1 MTNIDI
7 LINKINGK
15 YFKYFILK
23 RDLIS
28 SEEDLRVTFSSLI
41 DIISQ
46 ENKVTILE
54 EHHEYTVLK
63 GRIDSLYGEV
73 IIEYKEPNY
82 LNNSN
87 SSQKNIKAIEQVKRH
102 IVGIENK
109 QKININRYLGVI
121 FDGFK
126 IVFIRR
132 RNNLW
137 DIENPV
143 EVNEKSFKLLLQRLF
158 SIGIQGKALI
168 IDNLIKDFS
177 IISEDTINDVKT
189 LLINFIKNDEGKVN
203 LLFEQWKILFRE
215 VCGYDFDTKKIEI
228 KELAKTFRLEN
239 ETDDL
244 PRIIFAI
251 QTYYALFI
259 KLLGAET
266 LTYFRHRD
274 KSFISSL
281 NESNLKHKIT
291 SLESGEIF
299 RSEGVNNFNEG
310 DFFSWYLLCWNS
322 EIENTVLKIS
332 TKLKN
337 YDFSSLNLEPKE
349 AKDLIKNIY
358 HYLLPQKLRHSLGEY
373 YTPDWLAE
381 FLVEK
386 LKINFSKNIR
396 VLDPTCGSGTFLSI
410 LIEKIKRNDDI
421 LEENKLST
429 CLSSIVGIDLNPLA
443 VISAKTN
450 YLIALSEY
458 LKDIK
463 EGGIDIPIYLSDS
476 LLAPLEFKTK
486 HKTYYSLPTK
496 VGIFKIPVSL
506 IQSKRLDILLNLV
519 IACVDI
525 ELGFDKFESK
535 YKKLALNLSGADDEL
550 ICEFYETLLD
560 LQKKGLNG
568 IWGKIIKNIFAPA
581 FFENFDYIVG
591 NPPWIN
597 WQNLPEDYRDSIKK
611 YWEDYKV
618 FLHKGLKARLGSAHD
633 DISVLLTY
641 VVMDKYLRRNG
652 FLGFVLSQN
661 LLQSSGGG
669 DGFRRFQIKDEVQVK
684 AVAVD
689 DFVSVQPFAD
699 IGASNKP
706 AVIILQK
713 NSETSYPVPYSRWY
727 KRGKGTIP
735 SDQPLS
741 AVLPLLKNEDLVAEP
756 IRDKTPGSS
765 WFISDIKKIKTL
777 KILVG
782 YSNYRARKGV
792 DFSLNG
798 LYWGKI
804 SKSKIKRN
812 ILFENQADIG
822 RKKLKF
828 YQVSLEE
835 SMVFPI
841 LRGKDMGRWKTKPEY
856 IAIIPYDNSGK
867 CIQTDELKNKFP
879 NTYKF
884 FYKTDEEITRWL
896 ETRGIY
902 QKHLKYAKVPIHGL
916 YDIGEYTFSK
926 YKVVW
931 KALASGM
938 IASVIN
944 SVDYELLGN
953 KLVIPDHNVL
963 MVPLGTV
970 QEANYLCGV
979 LNSEIVNDFVIA
991 YISWFYSSHILE
1003 HINIPNFD
1011 GNNKEHMKISEL
1023 SKMAHKKG
1031 ELTKSEQADLNS
1043 AVVKVLGNN

>member
-15 YFKYFILK
+15 YFKSFTLK
-23 RDLIS
+23 RDSIS
-28 SEEDLRVTFSSLI
+28 SEEDLRVAFSSLI
-41 DIISQ
+41 DIISR
-46 ENKVTILE
+46 ENKVTIQE

-73 IIEYKEPNY
+73 IVEYKEPNY
-82 LNNSN
+82 LDSSN

-102 IVGIENK
+102 IIGIENR
-109 QKININRYLGVI
+109 QKIDINRYLGVI

-137 DIENPV
+137 DVENPV

-177 IISEDTINDVKT
+177 IISEDTVNDVKT
-189 LLINFIKNDEGKVN
+189 LLINFIKNEEGKVS

-239 ETDDL
+239 EIDDL

-322 EIENTVLKIS
+322 DIEKTVLKIS

-386 LKINFSKNIR
+386 LKINLSKNIR

-410 LIEKIKRNDDI
+410 LIEKIKENDEIPEKD
-421 LEENKLST
+421 KLST
-429 CLSSIVGIDLNPLA
+429 CLGSIVGIDLNPLA

-463 EGGIDIPIYLSDS
+463 ESGIDIPIYLSDS
-476 LLAPLEFKTK
+476 LLAPLEFKTE
-486 HKTYYSLPTK
+486 HKAYYSLPTK

-506 IQSKRLDILLNLV
+506 IRNKQLDILLNLV
-519 IACVDI
+519 IACVDV
-525 ELGFDKFESK
+525 ELSSDKFESK
-535 YKKLALNLSGADDEL
+535 YRKLELNLTKADDEL
-550 ICEFYETLLD
+550 IHEFYETLLD

-568 IWGKIIKNIFAPA
+568 IWAKIIKNIFAPA

-641 VVMDKYLRRNG
+641 VVMDKYLIKNG
-652 FLGFVLSQN
+652 FLGFVLPQN

-669 DGFRRFQIKDEVQVK
+669 NGFRRFKIKDEVQVK

-706 AVIILQK
+706 ATIILQK
-713 NSETSYPVPYSRWY
+713 NNVTTYPVPYRRWY
-727 KRGKGTIP
+727 KKEKGTIP

-741 AVLPLLKNEDLVAEP
+741 AVLPLLKSGDLVAEP
-756 IRDKTPGSS
+756 IRDNVLGSS
-765 WFISDIKKIKTL
+765 WFISDSRKIKIL
-777 KILVG
+777 KALVG
-782 YSNYRARKGV
+782 HSSYRARKGV
-792 DFSLNG
+792 DFSLND

-804 SKSKIKRN
+804 SKSKIKGN

-828 YQVSLEE
+828 YQVSLEAD
-835 SMVFPI
+835 VIFPI
-841 LRGKDMGRWKTKPEY
+841 LRGKDMGRWKAKPEF

-867 CIQTDELKNKFP
+867 CIQIDELKNKFP

-884 FYKTDEEITRWL
+884 FYKTDQEITKWL

-902 QKHLKYAKVPIHGL
+902 QKHLKYANVPVHGL

-938 IASVIN
+938 IASVVN
-944 SVDYELLGN
+944 SIDNELLGN

-963 MVPLGTV
+963 IVPLDTE

-1011 GNNKEHMKISEL
+1011 SNNKEHLKISEL
-1023 SKMAHKKG
+1023 SKMGHKKG
-1031 ELTKSEQADLNS
+1031 ALTSSEQADLNS
-1043 AVVKVLGNN
+1043 AVVKILGDN

>member
-1 MTNIDI
+1 MANIDL

-15 YFKYFILK
+15 YFKYFISK
-23 RDLIS
+23 RNLLS

-73 IIEYKEPNY
+73 IVEYKEPNY
-82 LNNSN
+82 LGNSN

-102 IVGIENK
+102 IVGIENR
-109 QKININRYLGVI
+109 QKIDINRYLGVI

-137 DIENPV
+137 DIEGPV

-189 LLINFIKNDEGKVN
+189 LLINFIKNDEGKIN

-228 KELAKTFRLEN
+228 KELTKTFRLEK

-281 NESNLKHKIT
+281 NKSNLKHKIA
-291 SLESGEIF
+291 SLESGELF

-310 DFFSWYLLCWNS
+310 DFFSWYLLCWSN

-373 YTPDWLAE
+373 YTPNWLAE

-410 LIEKIKRNDDI
+410 LIEKIKGNDDI
-421 LEENKLST
+421 LEKNKLDT
-429 CLSSIVGIDLNPLA
+429 CLNSIVGIDLNPLA

-506 IQSKRLDILLNLV
+506 IQNKQLDILLNLV
-519 IACVDI
+519 IGCIDI
-525 ELGFDKFESK
+525 ELDTDKFESK
-535 YKKLALNLSGADDEL
+535 YKKLVLNLSEADNEL
-550 ICEFYETLLD
+550 ISEFYQTLLD

-641 VVMDKYLRRNG
+641 VVMDKYLRESG
-652 FLGFVLSQN
+652 FLGFVLPQN

-669 DGFRRFQIKDEVQVK
+669 DGFRRFKIKDKVQIK
-684 AVAVD
+684 AVVVD

-706 AVIILQK
+706 ATIILQK
-713 NSETSYPVPYSRWY
+713 NNKTLYPVPYRRWY
-727 KRGKGTIP
+727 KREKGTIP

-741 AVLPLLKNEDLVAEP
+741 AVLPLLKSEDLVAEP
-756 IRDKTPGSS
+756 IRDKVPSSS
-765 WFISDIKKIKTL
+765 WFISDIKNIKTL

-782 YSNYRARKGV
+782 HSNYRARKGV

-822 RKKLKF
+822 RKKLKY
-828 YQVSLEE
+828 YQAPIEADLIY
-835 SMVFPI
+835 PI
-841 LRGKDMGRWKTKPEY
+841 LRGKDISRWQARPEY
-856 IAIIPYDNSGK
+856 FAIIPYDKSGK
-867 CIQTDELKNKFP
+867 CFKTETLRNQYP
-879 NTYKF
+879 NSFRF
-884 FYKTDEEITRWL
+884 FYKTDQEIINWL
-896 ETRGIY
+896 ATRGIY
-902 QKHLKYAKVPIHGL
+902 QKHLKNAKIPIHGL
-916 YDIGEYTFSK
+916 YDIGEYTFSR

-938 IASVIN
+938 IASVVDSIN
-944 SVDYELLGN
+944 DGILGET
-953 KLVIPDHNVL
+953 LVIPDHNVL
-963 MVPLGTV
+963 MIPFTNEE
-970 QEANYLCGV
+970 EANYLCGV
-979 LNSEIVNDFVIA
+979 LNSEIVNDFVVA

-1011 GNNKEHMKISEL
+1011 KYNKNHLRISEL
-1023 SKMAHKKG
+1023 SQTAHKNNGLTNKG
-1031 ELTKSEQADLNS
+1031 QKELNKLTAGIFSK
-1043 AVVKVLGNN
+1043 

>member
-1 MTNIDI
+1 MSNIDI

-15 YFKYFILK
+15 YFKYYISK
-23 RDLIS
+23 RDTIS
-28 SEEDLRVTFSSLI
+28 SEEDLRVAFSSLI
-41 DIISQ
+41 DIISK
-46 ENKVTILE
+46 ENNVAILE
-54 EHHEYTVLK
+54 EHHEYSVLK

-73 IIEYKEPNY
+73 IVEYKEPHY
-82 LNNSN
+82 LDSSN
-87 SSQKNIKAIEQVKRH
+87 SSSKNMKAIEQVQRH
-102 IVGIENK
+102 IVGIEK
-109 QKININRYLGVI
+109 RQKININRYLGVI
-121 FDGFK
+121 FDGYK
-126 IVFIRR
+126 IVFVRR

-137 DIENPV
+137 DVESPV
-143 EVNEKSFKLLLQRLF
+143 DVSEKSFKLLLQRLF

-177 IISEDTINDVKT
+177 IVSDDTIDDVKT
-189 LLINFIKNDEGKVN
+189 LLVNFVKNDKGKIN

-228 KELAKTFRLEN
+228 KELAKTFRIES
-239 ETDDL
+239 EVDDL

-274 KSFISSL
+274 RSFISSL
-281 NESNLKHKIT
+281 NKDNLEHRIT

-299 RSEGVNNFNEG
+299 RLEGVNNFNEG

-322 EIENTVLKIS
+322 EIKNTVQKIS
-332 TKLKN
+332 TKLKE

-381 FLVEK
+381 FLVKK
-386 LKINFSKNIR
+386 LDIDFSKKIR

-410 LIEKIKRNDDI
+410 LIEKIKENNDI
-421 LEENKLST
+421 LEKNKLIT
-429 CLSSIVGIDLNPLA
+429 CLNSIVGIDLNPLA

-458 LKDIK
+458 LNDIE

-486 HKTYYSLPTK
+486 HKTYYALPTK

-506 IQSKRLDILLNLV
+506 IQNKQLDIFLNLV
-519 IACVDI
+519 IACIDV
-525 ELGFDKFESK
+525 ELSVEKFKIK
-535 YKKLALNLSGADDEL
+535 YTSLELNLSNADNDL
-550 ICEFYETLLD
+550 VYEFYNTLLE

-581 FFENFDYIVG
+581 FFDNFDYIIG

-618 FLHKGLKARLGSAHD
+618 FLHKGLKARLGSSHD

-641 VVMDKYLRRNG
+641 VVMDKYLKKDG
-652 FLGFVLSQN
+652 LLGFVLPQN

-669 DGFRRFQIKDEVQVK
+669 DGFRRFQIKDEIQVK
-684 AVAVD
+684 AVVVD
-689 DFVSVQPFAD
+689 DFVAVQPFAD

-706 AVIILQK
+706 ATIILQR
-713 NSETSYPVPYSRWY
+713 NNVTTYPVPYRRWY
-727 KRGKGTIP
+727 KKSKGTIP

-741 AVLPLLKNEDLVAEP
+741 AVLPLLQNEELVAEP
-756 IRDKTPGSS
+756 IKNKTPGSS
-765 WFISDIKKIKTL
+765 WLIADNKKIKVL
-777 KILVG
+777 KALVG
-782 YSNYRARKGV
+782 HSDYRARKGV

-804 SKSKIKRN
+804 SRSKIKGN
-812 ILFENQADIG
+812 IVFENASDIG
-822 RKKLKF
+822 RKKLKP
-828 YQVSLEE
+828 YQIPLEKD
-835 SMVFPI
+835 VIFPI
-841 LRGKDMGRWKTKPEY
+841 LRGKDIERWLAEPSY
-856 IAIIPYDNSGK
+856 MAVIPYDNSGK
-867 CIQTDELKNKFP
+867 CIRTEDLKNEYP

-896 ETRGIY
+896 DTRGIY
-902 QKHLKYAKVPIHGL
+902 QKHLKLANIPLHGL

-944 SVDYELLGN
+944 SIDYGLLGN

-963 MVPLGTV
+963 MVPLDTAE
-970 QEANYLCGV
+970 EAHYLCGI
-979 LNSEIVNDFVIA
+979 LNSEIVNEFVIA

-1003 HINIPNFD
+1003 HINIPSFNV
-1011 GNNKEHMKISEL
+1011 NNRNHRRISEL
-1023 SKMAHKKG
+1023 SQKAHLHKKLTEFEQE
-1031 ELTKSEQADLNS
+1031 EL
-1043 AVVKVLGNN
+1043 NNITLAILEKD